1 MTNRKGSSSCGI
13 CENSNLASYCTL
25 CVNQRLNL
33 YRTNLTTLKTRRDV
47 LYSKLSHALVAKS
60 KADDQLSWKELQ
72 HEKLAALLEK
82 LHFRK
87 EQLWKDKAKVQEM
100 GADLK
105 VRFESL
111 ELSMDVLERT
121 RKEQLE
127 KYYPNLICTQSRRH
141 QELYDIQMQKQSIV
155 IKQIC
160 KLFPQLKVNIDG
172 DRQDRKGGQ
181 YDQICDARL
190 PKGLDPHSVPSDEL
204 AASLGYMV
212 QLLNLIVPN
221 VGAPALHKSGFAGSS
236 SIIWQRA
243 SYWDERPSSRS
254 NEYPLFIPRQNFC
267 TTEGETSWSDK
278 SSSNF
283 GVTSIKSER
292 KARLDSSSSG
302 SFNYT
307 SASPHSIETHMDLQK
322 GISLLKKSV
331 ACVTAYCYNSL
342 GLEVPPEASTFE
354 AFAKLLA
361 MLSSSKEVK
370 RAVSLK
376 MACSRSSKPVQQLN
390 YSTWNVNSAISSS
403 TLLEST
409 HTSASMR
416 GTRDKSLSNSA
427 ASYLYAG
434 DTADHGKKETLK
446 DGWDLVEHP
455 TLPPPPSHTE
465 DVEHWT
471 RAMFIDAKDILYHL
485 YMTARGNLQ
494 RLMPKEVRIVTI
506 EDPKQLMC
514 GLKDAFTPGDELE
527 GKDPTIIK
535 KMEKMELKGFENWG
549 KMTSRKS
556 SSCGICENSNLA
568 SVCTV
573 CVNYSFV
580 CLLSFYVF
588 IGFLSL
594 LWHTI
599 THALAEGLPG
609 SGLPTFGFILGSGRI
624 SPLPYPAPAGL
635 NSYGANLNSLK
646 SRRDA
651 LYLKLS
657 HVLVAK
663 SKADDQLSWK
673 VLQHEKLAA
682 LREKLHF
689 RKEQLS
695 KDKAKVQ
702 EMGADLKVRFESLE
716 LSMDELE
723 RTRKEQLEK
732 YYPNLICTQS
742 LGHQKLYDKQMA
754 ITSERLHK
762 QSVVIK
768 QICKLFPQRKVNID
782 GDRQDGTSGQYDQIC
797 NARLPKGLD
806 PHSVPSDE
814 LAASLGYMVQLLN
827 LIVHNVGAP
836 ALHNSG
842 FAGSSSRIWQR
853 ASYWDARPSS
863 RSNEYPLFIPRQNF
877 CTTGSETSWSDKSS
891 SNFGVA
897 SMESE
902 RKARLDSSSSGSFT
916 YTSASPHSI
925 ETHMDLQKG
934 ISLLKKSVACVTAY
948 CYNSLCLEVPPEA
961 STFEAF
967 AKLLAM
973 LSSSKEVRT
982 AVSLKMACSRSS
994 KPVQQLNYS
1003 VWNVNSAISSSML
1016 LESTHTSASMGGT
1029 RDKSLSSSAA
1039 SYLYAGY
1046 TADHG
1051 KNETLTDGWDLVEH
1065 PTLPPPP
1072 SHTEDVEHWT
1082 RAMFIDAT
1090 KRK

>member
-1 MTNRKGSSSCGI
+1 MQQDI
-13 CENSNLASYCTL
+13 
-25 CVNQRLNL
+25 
-33 YRTNLTTLKTRRDV
+33 V
-47 LYSKLSHALVAKS
+47 LSPYHCP
-60 KADDQLSWKELQ
+60 
-72 HEKLAALLEK
+72 
-82 LHFRK
+82 
-87 EQLWKDKAKVQEM
+87 
-100 GADLK
+100 
-105 VRFESL
+105 
-111 ELSMDVLERT
+111 T
-121 RKEQLE
+121 
-127 KYYPNLICTQSRRH
+127 
-141 QELYDIQMQKQSIV
+141 V
-155 IKQIC
+155 IFQ
-160 KLFPQLKVNIDG
+160 
-172 DRQDRKGGQ
+172 
-181 YDQICDARL
+181 
-190 PKGLDPHSVPSDEL
+190 
-204 AASLGYMV
+204 
-212 QLLNLIVPN
+212 
-221 VGAPALHKSGFAGSS
+221 
-236 SIIWQRA
+236 
-243 SYWDERPSSRS
+243 
-254 NEYPLFIPRQNFC
+254 
-267 TTEGETSWSDK
+267 
-278 SSSNF
+278 
-283 GVTSIKSER
+283 
-292 KARLDSSSSG
+292 
-302 SFNYT
+302 
-307 SASPHSIETHMDLQK
+307 
-322 GISLLKKSV
+322 
-331 ACVTAYCYNSL
+331 
-342 GLEVPPEASTFE
+342 
-354 AFAKLLA
+354 
-361 MLSSSKEVK
+361 
-370 RAVSLK
+370 
-376 MACSRSSKPVQQLN
+376 
-390 YSTWNVNSAISSS
+390 
-403 TLLEST
+403 
-409 HTSASMR
+409 
-416 GTRDKSLSNSA
+416 
-427 ASYLYAG
+427 
-434 DTADHGKKETLK
+434 
-446 DGWDLVEHP
+446 
-455 TLPPPPSHTE
+455 
-465 DVEHWT
+465 
-471 RAMFIDAKDILYHL
+471 
-485 YMTARGNLQ
+485 
-494 RLMPKEVRIVTI
+494 
-506 EDPKQLMC
+506 
-514 GLKDAFTPGDELE
+514 
-527 GKDPTIIK
+527 
-535 KMEKMELKGFENWG
+535 
-549 KMTSRKS
+549 
-556 SSCGICENSNLA
+556 
-568 SVCTV
+568 
-573 CVNYSFV
+573 
-580 CLLSFYVF
+580 
-588 IGFLSL
+588 
-594 LWHTI
+594 
-599 THALAEGLPG
+599 
-609 SGLPTFGFILGSGRI
+609 
-624 SPLPYPAPAGL
+624 
-635 NSYGANLNSLK
+635 
-646 SRRDA
+646 
-651 LYLKLS
+651 
-657 HVLVAK
+657 